1 MQNYSPKI
9 KRFEFS
15 IAILTSQISVFIL
28 ICHNLPKA
36 IQKARKK
43 HSYLPPGGR
52 CKKNGRMETQE
63 HRQASL
69 KVAPGFGLITQSSI
83 NSVWSAVL

>member
-1 MQNYSPKI
+1 MKNYSPKI
-9 KRFEFS
+9 KSFESS

-43 HSYLPPGGR
+43 QRIRHFGVLDGYCGDFELRPELRWGQNGGER
-52 CKKNGRMETQE
+52 DAEW
-63 HRQASL
+63 A
-69 KVAPGFGLITQSSI
+69 
-83 NSVWSAVL
+83 